1 MRLISLR
8 ANKSSFRS
16 VQFNETGM
24 TLIVARQKNPESS
37 DATKTYNGVG
47 KSLVITLIHF
57 CLGSSKKPA
66 FEAAIPGWEFSLT
79 FKIGPK
85 TFVSTRNT
93 STQDRIFLNDEEMNL
108 TKFKTT
114 LEEQVFSI
122 PPEAEVLS
130 FRTLLPRFVRP
141 RKASYVSFYT
151 VRPKERE
158 YESLL
163 CCGFLLG
170 LDIKL
175 IAEKY
180 RLKRER
186 DRIEELRGNLSKDT
200 IFLEFFTGNR
210 NVDIELIDLT
220 EEITRLERQLENFQI
235 AENYH
240 DLEKQADTTKW
251 QLQAKRNRCTLLGNT
266 VDNINSSL
274 KTRPDIA
281 PEKLVRLYEEA
292 MVKLSEA
299 VVKEIGE
306 VADFHNT
313 LIANRRKRLV
323 KERTRLET
331 EIVEVQKEID
341 ALSKSLDSQ
350 LQFLNAH
357 GALDEYTKLS
367 NHLNDRRG
375 KAQKIRDYKELL
387 QKYSNEAQATN
398 IALSN
403 ETLKTTAYLKESH
416 PVLDGNFEMFR
427 SLAKKF
433 YPTKPAG
440 LTVENNEKENQIRFD
455 ISARI
460 QDDASDGINEVK
472 MFCFDLT
479 ILLGHHN
486 HSVDFV
492 FHDSRLFSDI
502 DARQRA
508 ILFKVAFEL
517 SKMRGIQYIASV
529 NEDQIAAMRAHFSDS
544 EYQEV
549 ITEKVTLA
557 LTDDSDAEKL
567 LGIQVDMRHEGE
579 D

>member
-1 MRLISLR
+1 MRLISLT
-8 ANKSSFRS
+8 ANKPSFRT
-16 VQFNETGM
+16 VQFNETGV
-24 TLIVARQKNPESS
+24 TLIVARQKNPESADS
-37 DATKTYNGVG
+37 TKTYNGVG
-47 KSLVITLIHF
+47 KSLAITLIHF
-57 CLGSSKKPA
+57 CLASNKKPE
-66 FEAAIPGWEFSLT
+66 FETAIPGWEFTLT

-93 STQDRIFLNDEEMNL
+93 SSQDKILLNNEEMSL
-108 TKFKTT
+108 AKFKTG
-114 LEEQVFSI
+114 LQAELFSI
-122 PPEAEVLS
+122 PEHTEVLS

-141 RKASYVSFYT
+141 RKSSYVSFYT

-170 LDIKL
+170 LDTKL
-175 IAEKY
+175 ITEKC
-180 RLKRER
+180 RLKKER
-186 DRIEELRGNLSKDT
+186 DRIDELRGNLSKDT
-200 IFLEFFTGNR
+200 IFLEFFTGNK

-220 EEITRLERQLENFQI
+220 EEIARLERELQNFQI

-240 DLEKQADTTKW
+240 DLEKQADQTKW
-251 QLQAKRNRCTLLGNT
+251 QLQEKKNRRIILGNA
-266 VDNINSSL
+266 VENINASL

-281 PEKLVRLYEEA
+281 PDKLVRLYEEA
-292 MVKLSEA
+292 RAKLPEA

-313 LIANRRKRLV
+313 LIANRTKRLM
-323 KERTRLET
+323 KEKSRLENEMT
-331 EIVEVQKEID
+331 ELQKAID
-341 ALSKSLDSQ
+341 TLSKSLDAQ

-367 NHLNDRRG
+367 NHLNDLKG

-387 QKYSNEAQATN
+387 QKYSNEAQAMN

-416 PVLDGNFEMFR
+416 PVLDSNFEMFR

-440 LTVENNEKENQIRFD
+440 LTVENNEGENQIRFN

-479 ILLGHHN
+479 LLLGRHN
-486 HSVDFV
+486 HKVDFV

-508 ILFKVAFEL
+508 ILFKTACEL
-517 SKMRGIQYIASV
+517 SKTRGVQYVASV
-529 NEDQIAAMRAHFSDS
+529 NEDQLVSMRDQFSES
-544 EYQEV
+544 EYKEV
-549 ITEKVTLA
+549 ITDKVTLE

-567 LGIQVDMRHEGE
+567 LGIQVDMKHEGE